1 MIERYQT
8 IEMKKIFTESA
19 RFDYMLIV
27 EKAVSSVLAKYK
39 MIPKAAYLDI
49 QKKSKIDLQKIYA
62 FEAETKHDVIAFVN
76 QVAESIGTNGKY
88 FHFGLTS
95 SDVLD
100 TAMSLQTRDAFEIL
114 SAEIKKLKTVL
125 KKIAKKHSE
134 TICAG
139 RTHGIFAEIT
149 TFGFKLMGFL
159 SELSRCEKRIFLAK
173 KQFEICKLSGAV
185 GTSSALGHQIEIDVA
200 KKIKLNPE
208 PFATQ
213 VIPRD
218 RHAEVFMSLAFLASH
233 LERLAIELRH
243 LQRTEVSEVI
253 EGFSLKQKGS
263 SAMPH
268 KKNPISAENITGLCR
283 LIKGYAWTAMENIPL
298 WHERDISHSSN
309 ERIIFG
315 DAFTATHY
323 CLKRMN
329 LLLENIYIDT
339 DQMLDNT
346 YKNGGLLYSSHLLN
360 HLIQNHKM
368 DRNQAYQL
376 IQTATFKLKADEKL
390 ENVILSSPQLKKY
403 FSNQIVRDIF
413 SGKKHLTAIKNRIK
427 KYEKSI

>member
-1 MIERYQT
+1 
-8 IEMKKIFTESA
+8 MKKIFTESA

-233 LERLAIELRH
+233 LERLAIE
-243 LQRTEVSEVI
+243 
-253 EGFSLKQKGS
+253 
-263 SAMPH
+263 
-268 KKNPISAENITGLCR
+268 
-283 LIKGYAWTAMENIPL
+283 
-298 WHERDISHSSN
+298 
-309 ERIIFG
+309 
-315 DAFTATHY
+315 
-323 CLKRMN
+323 
-329 LLLENIYIDT
+329 
-339 DQMLDNT
+339 
-346 YKNGGLLYSSHLLN
+346 
-360 HLIQNHKM
+360 
-368 DRNQAYQL
+368 
-376 IQTATFKLKADEKL
+376 
-390 ENVILSSPQLKKY
+390 
-403 FSNQIVRDIF
+403 QIGRAHV
-413 SGKKHLTAIKNRIK
+413 
-427 KYEKSI
+427 